1 MMTSVGEDV
10 EELEPPDKA
19 GGALHRGWGAP
30 SRVGFSIAG
39 GALHR
44 GWGAPSPVG
53 YTIAGMVC
61 TIYSGI
67 AAQKCRL
74 GQSCDSLR
82 VLSPLRKRR

>member
-1 MMTSVGEDV
+1 MTSVGEDV

-53 YTIAGMVC
+53 RSIACGVHHSWYGVHH
-61 TIYSGI
+61 IQWYSCSEMQIG
-67 AAQKCRL
+67 AAL
-74 GQSCDSLR
+74 
-82 VLSPLRKRR
+82 